1 MSLRFLESK
10 SGAVVRAL
18 ASHPC
23 GPGFESWLRRHYVGW
38 ACCWFSPLFRG
49 VFLRELQFFPL
60 LKNQHFQIPIR
71 SGAHGHVSTSC
82 HELLSA
88 PWVPNYNLQ
97 LQLQFSGSKAEYF
110 FEPLPTSYIVFP
122 CEFGYDATASR
133 SFSGNWLA
141 PALLHSSRLPLF
153 LFQAQLASRGWG
165 CVWSTIGKEYEKGA
179 VSFSQRLWW
188 IFADWT
194 T

>member
-38 ACCWFSPLFRG
+38 ACCWFSPLFRE
-49 VFLRELQFFPL
+49 VFLRELLFFPL

-97 LQLQFSGSKAEYF
+97 LQLQFAGSKAEYF
-110 FEPLPTSYIVFP
+110 FWAASDLVHSLPLRIWLWRYRLLILLGELASPCAIALKPSSVLPLPSATGQPGMRLRLIHKLNTYFHPPNWRWQINDSY
-122 CEFGYDATASR
+122 T
-133 SFSGNWLA
+133 
-141 PALLHSSRLPLF
+141 
-153 LFQAQLASRGWG
+153 
-165 CVWSTIGKEYEKGA
+165 K
-179 VSFSQRLWW
+179 
-188 IFADWT
+188 
-194 T
+194 

>member
-1 MSLRFLESK
+1 MARGSN
-10 SGAVVRAL
+10 
-18 ASHPC
+18 
-23 GPGFESWLRRHYVGW
+23 PGFDAIMWVELVVGSLP
-38 ACCWFSPLFRG
+38 CFERFFSGNSSFSLS
-49 VFLRELQFFPL
+49 LIQL
-60 LKNQHFQIPIR
+60 NFQISIR

-153 LFQAQLASRGWG
+153 LFQAQLASRG
-165 CVWSTIGKEYEKGA
+165 
-179 VSFSQRLWW
+179 
-188 IFADWT
+188 
-194 T
+194 

>member
-1 MSLRFLESK
+1 MARLDKFGKITHEFEIFREQEWRSGESTRLPPMWP
-10 SGAVVRAL
+10 GVRIL
-18 ASHPC
+18 ASTPLC
-23 GPGFESWLRRHYVGW
+23 GLSLLLVL
-38 ACCWFSPLFRG
+38 SLVSRG
-49 VFLRELQFFPL
+49 FLRELQFFPL

-122 CEFGYDATASR
+122 CEFGYDATAS
-133 SFSGNWLA
+133 
-141 PALLHSSRLPLF
+141 
-153 LFQAQLASRGWG
+153 
-165 CVWSTIGKEYEKGA
+165 
-179 VSFSQRLWW
+179 
-188 IFADWT
+188 
-194 T
+194 

>member
-1 MSLRFLESK
+1 MARGSN
-10 SGAVVRAL
+10 
-18 ASHPC
+18 
-23 GPGFESWLRRHYVGW
+23 PGFDAIMWVELVVGSLP
-38 ACCWFSPLFRG
+38 CFERN
-49 VFLRELQFFPL
+49 RELQFFPL

-153 LFQAQLASRGWG
+153 LFQAQLVSRG
-165 CVWSTIGKEYEKGA
+165 
-179 VSFSQRLWW
+179 
-188 IFADWT
+188 
-194 T
+194 